1 MLTLLLLAV
10 ATGVAAM
17 GDAVAASDDDVIL
30 EGVYMGDIS
39 LAGLFIFIMAVHP
52 FSKGYY
58 I

>member
-1 MLTLLLLAV
+1 MKKVGRCVGLTVLTLLLLAV

-39 LAGLFIFIMAVHP
+39 LAGMTAAEA
-52 FSKGYY
+52 
-58 I
+58 